1 MSVLSI
7 LKCFKV
13 DAKLLI
19 PIILIVGL
27 LFKNV
32 SSSNSPVDAD
42 ADVIREK
49 LPFCDE
55 KLINERDVSKR

>member
-7 LKCFKV
+7 FKCLKN
-13 DAKLLI
+13 DAKFIVPLLI
-19 PIILIVGL
+19 IVGF

-32 SSSNSPVDAD
+32 NSNSPVDAD
-42 ADVIREK
+42 SDASVGK

-55 KLINERDVSKR
+55 KLINERVVSKR

>member
-7 LKCFKV
+7 LKCLKV
-13 DAKLLI
+13 DAKFLLPLLI
-19 PIILIVGL
+19 VVGI

-32 SSSNSPVDAD
+32 NSNSPVDAD
-42 ADVIREK
+42 SDESVGK

-55 KLINERDVSKR
+55 NLISERDVSKR